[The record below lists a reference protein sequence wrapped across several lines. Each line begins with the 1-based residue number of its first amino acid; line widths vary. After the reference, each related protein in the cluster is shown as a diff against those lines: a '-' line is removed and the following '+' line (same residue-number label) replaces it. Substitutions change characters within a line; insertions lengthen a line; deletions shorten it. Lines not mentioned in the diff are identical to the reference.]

1 VLPADIPK
9 NIEVDISH
17 LVFGVEV
24 RVKDLPHSDKLKFLT
39 DENQM
44 IAHITT
50 VKEEVVAAPEVV
62 ADASGRLRL
71 NPKSS
76 RRASRKSRVKRPRAM
91 PRVRPSPRR
100 PKSLRR
106 KRRNSF
112 WQASEAAGRCFSLR
126 RAKAMSE
133 KLRAKSESCV
143 KLIVGLGNPG
153 IEYQFT
159 PHNLGFLTIDRIA
172 NGLGIEVRNRQCRAL
187 TARATIAGEPVV
199 LAKPETYMNLSGLS
213 VRELV
218 AEHQVDVTRDL
229 IVIYD
234 ELDLPLGTIR
244 IRQRGGSAGHNG
256 MESILGA
263 LGTDEFLRIR
273 LGIAPDRKVV
283 DGVKYVLTPFRKAQ
297 EKVVDEMLDTAAQ
310 AVEVILKEGPAAA
323 MNRFNRKNEAEEG

>member
-1 VLPADIPK
+1 
-9 NIEVDISH
+9 
-17 LVFGVEV
+17 
-24 RVKDLPHSDKLKFLT
+24 
-39 DENQM
+39 
-44 IAHITT
+44 
-50 VKEEVVAAPEVV
+50 
-62 ADASGRLRL
+62 
-71 NPKSS
+71 
-76 RRASRKSRVKRPRAM
+76 
-91 PRVRPSPRR
+91 
-100 PKSLRR
+100 
-106 KRRNSF
+106 
-112 WQASEAAGRCFSLR
+112 
-126 RAKAMSE
+126 
-133 KLRAKSESCV
+133 V

-172 NGLGIEVRNRQCRAL
+172 NKLGIEIRNRQCRAL
-187 TARATIAGEPVV
+187 TARATVAGEPVV

-218 AEHQVDVTRDL
+218 AEHQVDVSREL

-244 IRQRGGSAGHNG
+244 IRQRGSSAGHNG

-273 LGIAPDRKVV
+273 LGIAPERKIT

-297 EKVVDEMLDTAAQ
+297 EKIVDAILDTAVQ

-323 MNRFNRKNEAEEG
+323 MNRFNRKNEDSDQ